1 MTFASSFKLPDF
13 PLYYKRKS
21 TLSMGSTWRTLYP
34 RISSGVTTMYVGDD
48 AGMVNDN
55 RHSKRRGQEMTGR
68 KRYTIYSHVVFSG
81 CSWSLPPLAALSHRL
96 ILACA
101 RNPKRTLNNVLAGS
115 GSCTPCLGGVTKGL
129 VGSSDTFHGRSAY
142 PD

>member
-34 RISSGVTTMYVGDD
+34 RISSGVTAMWEMMLEWSTTIGTPS
-48 AGMVNDN
+48 A
-55 RHSKRRGQEMTGR
+55 RGQETTGR

-96 ILACA
+96 ILARA